1 MMDVT
6 FVDFL
11 QSNGI
16 ANTGCNDVFVIFNF
30 VRINA
35 HCACSFPFC
44 FLFSV
49 SFLFVY
55 MDFSDISPVID
66 SYSS

>member
-1 MMDVT
+1 MDET

-16 ANTGCNDVFVIFNF
+16 ASTGCNDVSVIFNF

-35 HCACSFPFC
+35 HCACFFFFC

>member
-1 MMDVT
+1 MDET

-16 ANTGCNDVFVIFNF
+16 ASTGCNDVSVIFNY

-35 HCACSFPFC
+35 HCACSFF
-44 FLFSV
+44 FLFLV
-49 SFLFVY
+49 LSFFLICVHGFL
-55 MDFSDISPVID
+55 
-66 SYSS
+66 